1 MATVNQNGTPF
12 ELSEREIHRIHHDL
26 ALGTVLTRF
35 YSRKR
40 PERKSFEVNMET
52 RQIVWRRQAGRTE
65 GAINIREI
73 KEIRPGQNSKDFEK
87 WPEETRKFANTICF
101 VVFYGQEFRLKTLSV
116 AAVNAD
122 EYHKWIVGLQWLVSS
137 TEKASY
143 PLRVKR
149 WLRRE
154 FSAMGKNRMD
164 TVSLRDM
171 KSFLP
176 RLNLKMNTKELRE
189 VFTEADQWGR
199 QEIPFDALLLLYNNL
214 VFQQEVAD
222 RLKEYYNDM
231 NRVTL
236 NDFIRFLAQ
245 EQKDP
250 MANNP
255 KEVKEY
261 IRRYFV
267 DSGRPSPES
276 DAELS
281 YTVPEFVDY
290 LYSKDNEIWN
300 RFYDNVTDDMD
311 RPLCDYWVASS
322 HNTYLTG
329 DQVSSE
335 SSVEAYARCLRMGCR
350 CLELDCWD
358 GPDSLP
364 IIYHGHTLT
373 TKIKF
378 YDVLKTIKEHAWVTT
393 DFPIILSIE
402 NHCNLSQQ
410 RNMAYLFQQVF
421 KDDLLT
427 QPINRDANTLPTIN
441 ELKRKIILKHKK
453 LPDNGNETFTV
464 PAEDIS
470 DLDLR
475 NSVRNGILLLEDPQD
490 QEWAPHFFVLTDTKL
505 YYTEETNTQT
515 NQDDDDDTSQLDMQA
530 TPNEELHYSEPW
542 FHGKLNTNADQQP
555 RMVAEELLTR
565 YQQGDGTFLVRES
578 ETFKG
583 DYSLSFWAMGKVNH
597 CRIKSKL
604 DRGQSK
610 YFLVENMP
618 FDNLY
623 SLISHYRQVPL
634 RSKDLMVRLMEPVP
648 QPPSHENKEWF
659 HSRLSR
665 HQAEEMLKRVP
676 QDGAFLVRKSER
688 ENDAFAI
695 SFRAEGKIKHC
706 RIKQEGRLFT
716 IGSAQFES
724 LAELCSYY
732 EKYPLY
738 RKMKLKSPVNQ
749 ELVDR
754 LGGDV
759 DPDDDPI
766 YGPGGIY
773 MDPNQFVPKVT
784 VKALY
789 DYKAQR
795 EDELSFCKHAII
807 TNVDKQ
813 DHGWWKGDYGG
824 KRNMWFP
831 SNYVE
836 EVTNPPSDQGQDATL
851 LGSLQKGAID
861 ITGCSVEMMLGV
873 RTKQQYVFRIISPTQ
888 RNPIDVAA
896 TDLPELEAW
905 MGCIQMASVSAE
917 ERRQDVQKSERRLR
931 IAREFSR
938 LIVYCRSVPF
948 TEERIPGKY
957 YEMSSFPETRVE
969 RYMLPGK
976 SKVLLKYNRMQ
987 VSRTYPKGQRI
998 DSSNYDPIPIWH
1010 CGCQMV
1016 SLNYQTPD
1024 RHMQVN
1030 EGLFAL
1036 NGRCGYVLKP
1046 ECMLDKNFDSFD
1058 KRTLLGVDPIH
1069 LTITIISAR
1078 HLQKTG
1084 RGIASPFVEVEVVG
1098 AEYDSGNKY
1107 KTSTKADN
1115 GFNPVFNEVCEFDV
1129 TNPDLAFLRFVIQ
1142 DEDVFGEPNFLGQ
1155 ATYPLKA
1162 IRTGYRSVQ
1171 LKNGFSEE
1179 LELATL
1185 LVHVDRRVIGECD
1198 DSDLYASIQI
1208 LRERTRELTAVV
1220 NSMDKAGDSTA
1231 LASSPESDAYRMKTA
1246 ELNNCQEALFN
1257 LQEKRQQRVE
1267 KKKLRKTASNSQS
1280 RLPRS

>member
-1 MATVNQNGTPF
+1 MAVIQNGTM
-12 ELSEREIHRIHHDL
+12 ELTEQDIHSMQHNL
-26 ALGTVLTRF
+26 ALGTLLTRF
-35 YSRKR
+35 YGRKR

-52 RQIVWRRQAGRTE
+52 RQVVWRRQGGRTE

-73 KEIRPGQNSKDFEK
+73 KEIRPGKVSKDFEK
-87 WPEETRKFANTICF
+87 WPEEHRRHPNNICF
-101 VVFYGQEFRLKTLSV
+101 VVFYGTEFRLKTLSV

-122 EYHKWIVGLQWLVSS
+122 EYHLWITGLKWLAEN

-143 PLRVKR
+143 PLQVRR

-154 FSAMGKNRMD
+154 FYAMGKNKTD

-176 RLNLKMNTKELRE
+176 RINLKMNTRELRE
-189 VFTEADQWGR
+189 NFNEADRWGR
-199 QEIPFDALLLLYNNL
+199 QEIPFDGLLQLYNNL

-222 RLKEYYNDM
+222 RLREYYNDM

-236 NDFIRFLAQ
+236 NDYIRFLAQ

-250 MANNP
+250 VANNP
-255 KEVKEY
+255 HEVKQY
-261 IRRYFV
+261 IKKYFA
-267 DSGRPSPES
+267 DSGKPPVES
-276 DAELS
+276 DSDLS
-281 YTVPEFVDY
+281 FTVQEFVDY

-300 RFYDNVTDDMD
+300 RFYDNITDDMD
-311 RPLCDYWVASS
+311 RPLCDYWIASS

-358 GPDSLP
+358 GPDGLP

-373 TKIKF
+373 TKIRF
-378 YDVLKTIKEHAWVTT
+378 YDVLKTIKEHAWITT

-402 NHCNLSQQ
+402 NHCSLLQQ
-410 RNMAYLFQQVF
+410 RNMACLFQEVF
-421 KDDLLT
+421 GENLLT
-427 QPINRDANTLPTIN
+427 QPIDRDANSLPAVSK
-441 ELKRKIILKHKK
+441 LKRKIILKHKK

-464 PAEDIS
+464 PQEDS
-470 DLDLR
+470 LDFDLR
-475 NSVRNGILLLEDPQD
+475 NSTKNGILLLEDPLD
-490 QEWAPHFFVLTDTKL
+490 QEWAPHYFVLTDTKL
-505 YYTEETNTQT
+505 YYSEETNTQAS
-515 NQDDDDDTSQLDMQA
+515 QDDDDDASSIEPA

-542 FHGKLNTNADQQP
+542 FHGKLNTNPDQQP
-555 RMVAEELLTR
+555 RTVADELLTR

-583 DYSLSFWAMGKVNH
+583 DYSLSFWAHNQVNH
-597 CRIKSKL
+597 CRIRSKSIHGKTC
-604 DRGQSK
+604 
-610 YFLVENMP
+610 YYLVENLP
-618 FDNLY
+618 FPNLY
-623 SLISHYRQVPL
+623 TLVNFYRE
-634 RSKDLMVRLMEPVP
+634 RSIKGGNGITVKLKDTVP
-648 QPPSHENKEWF
+648 QLYGHENAEWF

-665 HQAEEMLKRVP
+665 HEAEDMLKRVR

-695 SFRAEGKIKHC
+695 SFRADGKIKHC

-732 EKYPLY
+732 HKYPLY

-749 ELVDR
+749 EVVDR
-754 LGGDV
+754 VGGDL
-759 DPDDDPI
+759 DPEDDPI
-766 YGPGGIY
+766 YGTGGIY

-824 KRNMWFP
+824 KKNMWFP

-836 EVTNPPSDQGQDATL
+836 EVTTPATNDQGQNATL
-851 LGSLQKGAID
+851 LGNLQKGAID
-861 ITGCSVEMMLGV
+861 INGCSVEMMLGV
-873 RTKQQYVFRIISPTQ
+873 RTRQHFVFRIISPTQ
-888 RNPIDVAA
+888 RNAMDVAA
-896 TDLPELEAW
+896 TDLTELEDW
-905 MGCIQMASVSAE
+905 MKCIQEASVKAT
-917 ERRQDVQKSERRLR
+917 VMTKSIQNHERRLR

-948 TEERIPGKY
+948 SEDNIPGKY
-957 YEMSSFPETRVE
+957 FEMSSFPETKVE
-969 RYMLPGK
+969 RYMVPGK
-976 SKVLLKYNRMQ
+976 SKILVDYNRKQ

-998 DSSNYDPIPIWH
+998 DSSNYDPIPIWF

-1030 EGLFAL
+1030 EGMFAL

-1046 ECMLDKNFDSFD
+1046 ECMFDKNFDSFD
-1058 KRTLLGVDPIH
+1058 KRTLSNVDPIH
-1069 LTITIISAR
+1069 LTITIIAAR

-1084 RGIASPFVEVEVVG
+1084 RGIASPFVEVEVLG
-1098 AEYDSGNKY
+1098 SDYDSGNKY

-1129 TNPDLAFLRFVIQ
+1129 SNPDLAMLRFVIQ

-1171 LKNGFSEE
+1171 LKNGYSEE

-1198 DSDLYASIQI
+1198 DSDLYASIQM
-1208 LRERTRELTAVV
+1208 LRERTQELTAVV
-1220 NSMDKAGDSTA
+1220 NTMDRPDMDNGAGGG
-1231 LASSPESDAYRMKTA
+1231 ESDAFRLKTA

-1257 LQEKRQQRVE
+1257 LQEQRKQRVE
-1267 KKKLRKTASNSQS
+1267 KRKLRKTASNSQS
-1280 RLPRS
+1280 RLPRP